1 MVPMTFVGP
10 KIYICNDGRLPMGG
24 ENYAYVCEG
33 FCIPSANEL
42 CPSRCTFAALR
53 SRNSDLTCSI
63 VALGTRM
70 PVLLAEFLVL
80 ALTWVKTYRSHRDA
94 WRLGI
99 ASSLATCLI
108 RDGASSRNRLPSEFA
123 DVLVRVYVLPVRT
136 TSGVFGL
143 LVV

>member
-1 MVPMTFVGP
+1 MTFVGP
-10 KIYICNDGRLPMGG
+10 KLYICNDGRLPMGG
-24 ENYAYVCEG
+24 ENYACVCKIFLYLKCLQTLPKQMYVRCPPIAG
-33 FCIPSANEL
+33 FN
-42 CPSRCTFAALR
+42 
-53 SRNSDLTCSI
+53 LTCSI

-80 ALTWVKTYRSHRDA
+80 ALTWVKTCRSHRDA

-108 RDGASSRNRLPSEFA
+108 RDGTSSYNRLPSEFA

-136 TSGVFGL
+136 TSGVPDL